1 MGPVKALFSNQMS
14 ILSSLLASEASPLVP
29 DNKWLLLTVLLV
41 MMAENKQKPINNS
54 LQKN

>member
-1 MGPVKALFSNQMS
+1 MGPVKALFSYQMS

-41 MMAENKQKPINNS
+41 MMA
-54 LQKN
+54 